1 MGESGEY
8 RTGPLSR
15 RRTTQNKAVRSSK
28 SFSDPYS
35 DWRKNGR
42 AEARRGGEVGRIGA
56 SWRAGEPR
64 ADGPPFFVGSNM
76 KSLSYRE
83 LSTVLIASAYYQR
96 SLVSTCFF
104 IFRVFDDSRCSHLF
118 FSTAAIG
125 LHFPSSSLGNR
136 QFKTD
141 LGKRRR
147 QGEGGRNGINGCS
160 VDRSTA
166 CFKKY
171 GNRQFIF
178 NNIRGEIVLSFFKKN
193 NCLQD
198 FLKKKLVNGDF
209 SDSGEIGNAPRSDR
223 SPHFPQIN

>member
-8 RTGPLSR
+8 WTGPLSR

-96 SLVSTCFF
+96 SLVSTC
-104 IFRVFDDSRCSHLF
+104 LF
-118 FSTAAIG
+118 LPRRMCEKGS
-125 LHFPSSSLGNR
+125 PY
-136 QFKTD
+136 
-141 LGKRRR
+141 LGKRGQCFLSWLAYGRR
-147 QGEGGRNGINGCS
+147 GNVNSWCKGKIGGGE
-160 VDRSTA
+160 A
-166 CFKKY
+166 LWEMKK
-171 GNRQFIF
+171 
-178 NNIRGEIVLSFFKKN
+178 E
-193 NCLQD
+193 
-198 FLKKKLVNGDF
+198 
-209 SDSGEIGNAPRSDR
+209 SGERWKKPDKFCRLQFKFLENLYCKSYGGK
-223 SPHFPQIN
+223 